1 MTITSREADLFRL
14 RSEWTE
20 SWTASAVQM
29 QKLFEIGMSFFREN
43 GCTTVGDAAA
53 RREEGLEMAEQIISV
68 FERQQA
74 GLNDHLARWPE
85 EDELGKAVRGVLETA
100 NAAVADL
107 VEQRG
112 KLEAIDP
119 NIFSSGE
126 RAPVG
131 AG

>member
-1 MTITSREADLFRL
+1 MTITSREADLLRL

-20 SWTASAVQM
+20 SWTASAVQI
-29 QKLFEIGMSFFREN
+29 QRLFEIGMSFFREN
-43 GCTTVGDAAA
+43 GCTTVGEAAS
-53 RREEGLEMAEQIISV
+53 RREESLEMAEQIISV
-68 FERQQA
+68 FESQQA

-85 EDELGKAVRGVLETA
+85 EDELGKAVRDLLEAA

-112 KLEAIDP
+112 KLESIDP
-119 NIFSSGE
+119 NSFVSGE
-126 RAPVG
+126 RVPAG